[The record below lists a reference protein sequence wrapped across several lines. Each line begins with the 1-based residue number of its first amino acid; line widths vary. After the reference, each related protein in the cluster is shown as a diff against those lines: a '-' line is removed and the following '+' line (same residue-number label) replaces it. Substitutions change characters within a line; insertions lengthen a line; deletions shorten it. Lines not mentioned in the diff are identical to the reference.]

1 MDHPEKTD
9 YRAFYEV
16 IYPVEQPKK
25 PFYGFQKKRKH
36 HIFFN
41 QRGENSVTTKGEFLI
56 TIDTV
61 LMSIQKR
68 AYYVSVPLEN
78 LQVNNTQR

>member
-56 TIDTV
+56 TIDT
-61 LMSIQKR
+61 SGIIQLSCQYR
-68 AYYVSVPLEN
+68 RMEHPFL
-78 LQVNNTQR
+78 

>member
-1 MDHPEKTD
+1 MDYPEKTD

-16 IYPVEQPKK
+16 IYPVEQSKK

-56 TIDTV
+56 TIDTCR
-61 LMSIQKR
+61 SCRDQ
-68 AYYVSVPLEN
+68 
-78 LQVNNTQR
+78 QRQIKTIRRIPGALFGS

>member
-16 IYPVEQPKK
+16 IYPVEQSKK

-41 QRGENSVTTKGEFLI
+41 QRGGNSVTTKGEFLI
-56 TIDTV
+56 TID
-61 LMSIQKR
+61 SFIQLT
-68 AYYVSVPLEN
+68 AIFVGIEIFMMGQDNGDSLA
-78 LQVNNTQR
+78 

>member
-41 QRGENSVTTKGEFLI
+41 QRGENSVITKGEFSI
-56 TIDTV
+56 TIDKDMV
-61 LMSIQKR
+61 RVIIILKKQ
-68 AYYVSVPLEN
+68 
-78 LQVNNTQR
+78 

>member
-56 TIDTV
+56 TID
-61 LMSIQKR
+61 I
-68 AYYVSVPLEN
+68 VSFLLLDLRCGEICMARQS
-78 LQVNNTQR
+78 LYRT